1 MSHFSRSARAMIPS
15 RKDVSSLFVQKSSKW
30 MSANTQTLNGR
41 EESAPTS
48 PPKGTPNA
56 APAPAATIPETKPLL
71 LTSNGS
77 TFTTSFISTTN
88 LTAR

>member
-1 MSHFSRSARAMIPS
+1 MIPS

-30 MSANTQTLNGR
+30 MSENTQTLNGR
-41 EESAPTS
+41 AEDAPAS
-48 PPKGTPNA
+48 PPKGAPNA
-56 APAPAATIPETKPLL
+56 APAPAATIPETNPLL

>member
-1 MSHFSRSARAMIPS
+1 MIPS

-30 MSANTQTLNGR
+30 MSENTQTLNGR
-41 EESAPTS
+41 AEAAPTS
-48 PPKGTPNA
+48 PSKGTPSA